1 MGRDSSELSQYF
13 DDGGSDKRRVEDT
26 AMDLIGGD
34 SWGHYIYKIS
44 MMKEE
49 MWKLGSYHES
59 IDIF

>member
-13 DDGGSDKRRVEDT
+13 DDGGSDTRHVEDT

-34 SWGHYIYKIS
+34 SWGLYIYKIS